1 MTFGWFTTRTSRSSF
16 KSLVRGPVKLSKFPS
31 LFGVSAALILLS
43 PSGMAEDVDIS
54 IANSQME
61 ERILSMGLNDS
72 ILAQMNRKGRSDA
85 ELRMALK
92 SATRSL
98 AECLVESVIDQA
110 VEQGLPA
117 TPVLRLMSGIYQGPE
132 DVEDV
137 TEIDV
142 IKAFNFETMEPDKQS
157 CYEQYMTN
165 VDTQVAPVDE

>member
-1 MTFGWFTTRTSRSSF
+1 MFGA
-16 KSLVRGPVKLSKFPS
+16 
-31 LFGVSAALILLS
+31 SAALILMSSIGL
-43 PSGMAEDVDIS
+43 AEEVDIS

-61 ERILSMGLNDS
+61 EHFLSLGMNDA

-92 SATRSL
+92 SANRSL
-98 AECLVESVIDQA
+98 AECLVRSVLDQA
-110 VEQGLPA
+110 AEQGLPA

-132 DVEDV
+132 DVEDA

-142 IKAFNFETMEPDKQS
+142 IRAFNFDAMERDKQS
-157 CYEQYMTN
+157 CYEQYMAD